1 VVVCGDKFGPQPAE
15 ILERLGACIMEFSV
29 LYVSLRLV
37 KAVIFF
43 LWVNETAAEAALLR
57 NEMRPAI

>member
-1 VVVCGDKFGPQPAE
+1 
-15 ILERLGACIMEFSV
+15 MEFSV